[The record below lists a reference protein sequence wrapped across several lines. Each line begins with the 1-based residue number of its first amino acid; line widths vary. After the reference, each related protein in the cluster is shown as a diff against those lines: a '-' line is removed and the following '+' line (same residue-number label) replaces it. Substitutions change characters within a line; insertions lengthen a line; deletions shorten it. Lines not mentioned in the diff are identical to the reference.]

1 MASPV
6 DLMATLE
13 DLADGDFKKF
23 KWYLQQAEIL
33 EGFPAIPRGQLENAD
48 RVDTMNLITDTYT
61 KNAVEV
67 TITVLRTIKKND
79 LAQRLSNIS
88 STHKGKFGRNINKYI
103 KDRTCVTAVNYTGI
117 SPVTMANI

>member
-23 KWYLQQAEIL
+23 KWYLQHAEIL
-33 EGFPAIPRGQLENAD
+33 EGFPVIPRGQIENAD

-79 LAQRLSNIS
+79 LAQCLSNIS
-88 STHKGKFGRNINKYI
+88 STPKGKF
-103 KDRTCVTAVNYTGI
+103 AGI
-117 SPVTMANI
+117 